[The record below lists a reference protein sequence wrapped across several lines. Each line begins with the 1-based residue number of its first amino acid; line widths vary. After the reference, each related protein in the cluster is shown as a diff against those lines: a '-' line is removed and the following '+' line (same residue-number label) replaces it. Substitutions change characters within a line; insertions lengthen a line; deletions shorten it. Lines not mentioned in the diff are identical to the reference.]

1 MPPPNSIEVSS
12 PLPAGHPTKGTH
24 ARSIDPCPPPPGARR
39 RATRR
44 AHLGR
49 QSCGLADG
57 HLQVR
62 RRLRPCSLV
71 SDSQHRSGG
80 RGQLSSGGIDP
91 AGHPIPSSHPPTRGA
106 GDRPVGSCPHPRIV
120 RSAKQRPDRMQ
131 MQHPIGRSD
140 KPEQPCMPT
149 LGRWDAQR

>member
-1 MPPPNSIEVSS
+1 MPPSNSIEVSS
-12 PLPAGHPTKGTH
+12 PLPAGHPTKGAH

-106 GDRPVGSCPHPRIV
+106 EIDLLVPARTHVLFDRPNSGRIGCKCSIRSGDRTSQSSRACRH
-120 RSAKQRPDRMQ
+120 
-131 MQHPIGRSD
+131 
-140 KPEQPCMPT
+140 
-149 LGRWDAQR
+149 